1 MVYYSAIAQ
10 HDLIEIFWGLIT
22 WEKHPLEYNH
32 ASTYLDDIYAVCNR
46 LDQESYHANTH
57 YQIHKRFGD
66 KVYKYRRN
74 KNTTWYIIYDY
85 DTQNNNVFIKHIIP
99 NHTTITG
106 II

>member
-10 HDLIEIFWGLIT
+10 QDLIEIFWGLLT

-32 ASTYLDDIYAVCNR
+32 ASTYLDDIYDVCNS
-46 LDQESYHANTH
+46 LDQMSHHANTR
-57 YQIHKRFGD
+57 YQIHKRFGN

-85 DTQNNNVFIKHIIP
+85 DSTNNIVYIKHLIP
-99 NHTTITG
+99 NHTTILETE
-106 II
+106 